1 MTLPLLYYGNPLL
14 RKRSNPIK
22 DINQDIRILVKEME
36 KTLVFYNGIGIAA
49 PQVGSLLR
57 MFICI
62 VEGDDSEGNPI
73 CGKPRVYI
81 NPTLSSPDSTTD
93 MRLEG
98 CLSIPGIYEKVRRP
112 IRIFVDAFDVDGS
125 HFQEETSGWKARCI
139 MHENDHI
146 NGILFID
153 RIDKKRKTAI
163 HRDLQEL
170 KKRYSHLK
178 TNE

>member
-1 MTLPLLYYGNPLL
+1 MTLPLLYYGNPIL

-36 KTLVFYNGIGIAA
+36 KTLFLHNGIGLAA

-57 MFICI
+57 VFICI
-62 VEGDDSEGNPI
+62 VEGDDSDGNPI
-73 CGKPRVYI
+73 CGKPKVYI
-81 NPTLSSPDSTTD
+81 NPILSSPDSVTD

-98 CLSIPGIYEKVRRP
+98 CLSIPGIYEKVKRP
-112 IRIFVDAFDVDGS
+112 IRIFVEAFDVDGS
-125 HFQEETSGWKARCI
+125 RFQEETVGWKARCI

-153 RIDKKRKTAI
+153 RVDKKRKKAI
-163 HRDLQEL
+163 AKELQEIKRSYNSL
-170 KKRYSHLK
+170 KSD
-178 TNE
+178 